1 MAPDP
6 TQPKLTSK
14 QLFEQATSTLLDE
27 IDQLELKNDEL
38 TKELKAVTKLLD
50 DAELRLEKVRDIVK

>member
-1 MAPDP
+1 M
-6 TQPKLTSK
+6 TEQPKLTSK
-14 QLFEQATSTLLDE
+14 QLFEQATSALLDE
-27 IDQLELKNDEL
+27 IDALELKNDEL